1 MAVAAFAIAALVSCY
16 SAAADIPST
25 SVVGIKAPT
34 PTPEISVVNGITHVV
49 IHLSPTEGVGQA
61 GTATF
66 SSDGT
71 TTTVEVSISPPASE
85 AQPMHI
91 HAGICTDVGT
101 VLHALQNVV
110 RGSSTTIIELSLEEI
125 IGNGALV
132 NVHASYADASTY
144 TACAQLPDELQ

>member
-1 MAVAAFAIAALVSCY
+1 MVIAVFAIAALMSC
-16 SAAADIPST
+16 SSEDPGAPST
-25 SVVGIKAPT
+25 SVAGIKAPS
-34 PTPEISVVNGITHVV
+34 PTPDISIVNGITHVV
-49 IHLSPTEGVGQA
+49 IHLSPTEGEGQV

-66 SSDGT
+66 STDGM
-71 TTTVEVSISPPASE
+71 TTTVEVSIAPAATE

-110 RGSSTTIIELSLEEI
+110 RGSSTTIIDVSLEEI
-125 IGNGALV
+125 INDGALV

-144 TACAQLPDELQ
+144 TACGQLPAELQ